1 MDCEK
6 CKERMPDF
14 LLGSLDRESAAQFEE
29 HIAACENCRIEMEDM
44 RRVWSTLESIP
55 QEKPGP
61 EVSARF
67 YTMLAA
73 YREGLNGASAKV
85 SWFERANGWL
95 AGWWPRRPVMQM
107 GTAVAFLIIGVMA
120 GQMATIH
127 VGSKSEIA
135 EMRKEMQD
143 MRQLVTLA
151 LLEQPSAVERLRGV
165 SMSRQ
170 LTGADDQ
177 LVYTLLKT
185 LNTDPNVNVRIAAT
199 DAIRNYCDR
208 DWVRIELIR
217 SLGSQTS
224 PMVQVSLIDVLTSI
238 REKRASD
245 TFKSLIEDEHN
256 IEPVKKRAQLALN
269 TII

>member
-1 MDCEK
+1 
-6 CKERMPDF
+6 MPDVLF
-14 LLGSLDRESAAQFEE
+14 GGLDRESAARFEE
-29 HIAACENCRIEMEDM
+29 HIASCESCRTGLEDM
-44 RRVWSTLESIP
+44 RQVWSALERIP
-55 QEKPGP
+55 QEDPGP

-95 AGWWPRRPVMQM
+95 STWWPRRPVMQL

-120 GQMATIH
+120 GQMATIR
-127 VGSKSEIA
+127 VGTKSEIA
-135 EMRKEMQD
+135 GMRKEMQD
-143 MRQLVTLA
+143 MRELVTLA
-151 LLEQPSAVERLRGV
+151 LLEQPSAVDRLRGV

-170 LTGADDQ
+170 LSGADNQ
-177 LVYTLLKT
+177 VVSTLLKT

-224 PMVQVSLIDVLTSI
+224 PLVQVSLIDVLTSI
-238 REKRASD
+238 RETRASD
-245 TFKSLIEDEHN
+245 AFKSLIDDERS
-256 IEPVKKRAQLALN
+256 IEPVKKRAQLALDR
-269 TII
+269 II

>member
-1 MDCEK
+1 
-6 CKERMPDF
+6 MPDF
-14 LLGSLDRESAAQFEE
+14 LLGGLDRESAAQFEE
-29 HIAACENCRIEMEDM
+29 HITVCENCMTELEGM
-44 RRVWSTLESIP
+44 RRVWSAMGQIP

-85 SWFERANGWL
+85 SWFEKANGWL
-95 AGWWPRRPVMQM
+95 AGWWPRRPVIQM
-107 GTAVAFLIIGVMA
+107 GTAVAFLIVGVLA
-120 GQMATIH
+120 GQMAA
-127 VGSKSEIA
+127 VRNGSKNEIA
-135 EMRKEMQD
+135 GMRKEMQD
-143 MRQLVTLA
+143 MRELVTLA

-170 LTGADDQ
+170 LTEVDNQ

-217 SLGSQTS
+217 SLESQTS
-224 PMVQVSLIDVLTSI
+224 PLVQVSLIDVLFSI

-245 TFKSLIEDEHN
+245 AYKSLIEDERS
-256 IEPVKKRAQLALN
+256 IEPVKKRARLALDR
-269 TII
+269 II